1 MTEVIS
7 LINEKGGVGK
17 STSAI
22 TIAQIL
28 AISEYKVLLIDLD
41 PQMNT
46 TKMYGQA
53 EANPDIDYERLF
65 CEKQKN
71 KNEVMSYITETEY
84 KNISILTASRE
95 LNSLIYK
102 IYDKM
107 KEINVELYLRYNL
120 NLIKDEFD
128 YIIIDNSPFK
138 SYLTSCAMCAS
149 DKIITPIC
157 VDNFSY
163 DGLMSLFDT
172 IEELNDKY

>member
-53 EANPDIDYERLF
+53 EANPEIGREAAL
-65 CEKQKN
+65 EA
-71 KNEVMSYITETEY
+71 I
-84 KNISILTASRE
+84 SRE
-95 LNSLIYK
+95 QLSK
-102 IYDKM
+102 AM
-107 KEINVELYLRYNL
+107 
-120 NLIKDEFD
+120 
-128 YIIIDNSPFK
+128 
-138 SYLTSCAMCAS
+138 LTGLCAEA
-149 DKIITPIC
+149 D
-157 VDNFSY
+157 
-163 DGLMSLFDT
+163 
-172 IEELNDKY
+172 

>member
-71 KNEVMSYITETEY
+71 KNS
-84 KNISILTASRE
+84 
-95 LNSLIYK
+95 
-102 IYDKM
+102 
-107 KEINVELYLRYNL
+107 
-120 NLIKDEFD
+120 
-128 YIIIDNSPFK
+128 K
-138 SYLTSCAMCAS
+138 SGNT
-149 DKIITPIC
+149 
-157 VDNFSY
+157 NR
-163 DGLMSLFDT
+163 
-172 IEELNDKY
+172 

>member
-53 EANPDIDYERLF
+53 VYMD
-65 CEKQKN
+65 
-71 KNEVMSYITETEY
+71 
-84 KNISILTASRE
+84 
-95 LNSLIYK
+95 
-102 IYDKM
+102 
-107 KEINVELYLRYNL
+107 
-120 NLIKDEFD
+120 
-128 YIIIDNSPFK
+128 
-138 SYLTSCAMCAS
+138 
-149 DKIITPIC
+149 
-157 VDNFSY
+157 
-163 DGLMSLFDT
+163 
-172 IEELNDKY
+172 

>member
-65 CEKQKN
+65 CEKQNN
-71 KNEVMSYITETEY
+71 KDEVM
-84 KNISILTASRE
+84 KNIITFLYLQHHENLTA
-95 LNSLIYK
+95 
-102 IYDKM
+102 
-107 KEINVELYLRYNL
+107 
-120 NLIKDEFD
+120 
-128 YIIIDNSPFK
+128 
-138 SYLTSCAMCAS
+138 
-149 DKIITPIC
+149 
-157 VDNFSY
+157 
-163 DGLMSLFDT
+163 LFT
-172 IEELNDKY
+172 KYMTK

>member
-71 KNEVMSYITETEY
+71 KNE
-84 KNISILTASRE
+84 
-95 LNSLIYK
+95 
-102 IYDKM
+102 
-107 KEINVELYLRYNL
+107 YNA
-120 NLIKDEFD
+120 KRAFCTHMQSHAA
-128 YIIIDNSPFK
+128 IIP
-138 SYLTSCAMCAS
+138 
-149 DKIITPIC
+149 
-157 VDNFSY
+157 
-163 DGLMSLFDT
+163 
-172 IEELNDKY
+172 

>member
-65 CEKQKN
+65 CEKQKIRN
-71 KNEVMSYITETEY
+71 HKLDLLENIDWITFR
-84 KNISILTASRE
+84 IVL
-95 LNSLIYK
+95 L
-102 IYDKM
+102 
-107 KEINVELYLRYNL
+107 
-120 NLIKDEFD
+120 
-128 YIIIDNSPFK
+128 
-138 SYLTSCAMCAS
+138 
-149 DKIITPIC
+149 
-157 VDNFSY
+157 
-163 DGLMSLFDT
+163 
-172 IEELNDKY
+172 

>member
-53 EANPDIDYERLF
+53 EA
-65 CEKQKN
+65 
-71 KNEVMSYITETEY
+71 IT
-84 KNISILTASRE
+84 NVCFVRNRII
-95 LNSLIYK
+95 
-102 IYDKM
+102 KM
-107 KEINVELYLRYNL
+107 KL
-120 NLIKDEFD
+120 
-128 YIIIDNSPFK
+128 
-138 SYLTSCAMCAS
+138 
-149 DKIITPIC
+149 
-157 VDNFSY
+157 
-163 DGLMSLFDT
+163 
-172 IEELNDKY
+172 

>member
-53 EANPDIDYERLF
+53 EANPDTKYP
-65 CEKQKN
+65 
-71 KNEVMSYITETEY
+71 VH
-84 KNISILTASRE
+84 AP
-95 LNSLIYK
+95 
-102 IYDKM
+102 
-107 KEINVELYLRYNL
+107 
-120 NLIKDEFD
+120 
-128 YIIIDNSPFK
+128 PFK
-138 SYLTSCAMCAS
+138 KRYSPSVSSFLTGHVFPSS
-149 DKIITPIC
+149 
-157 VDNFSY
+157 
-163 DGLMSLFDT
+163 
-172 IEELNDKY
+172 